1 MDSIVVLMML
11 MFGQGAK
18 VAFTEMQLANQQTIQ
33 SSKEIRSEIEQITA
47 WIKSHREHEATMI
60 SKVEEFK
67 RKLDLSRQREA
78 TK

>member
-1 MDSIVVLMML
+1 MDSIVVLVML

-33 SSKEIRSEIEQITA
+33 SSKEIKGEIEQITA
-47 WIKSHREHEATMI
+47 WIKSHREHEATMM

-67 RKLDLSRQREA
+67 RKLDTARKTGA
-78 TK
+78 IN